1 MSILNQ
7 SHKRWILLGLTVLM
21 AATRFHHFGS
31 VNFLPDAS
39 LAVFFLAGFYLLNKS
54 VAMPKTEEQAGAESY
69 FPGLAIFSL
78 LIIEAGLIDYVAIN
92 NGGVSDWCI
101 TPAYMF
107 LIPTYAVMFFAGK
120 WSAQYPLFS
129 KAGVGKIALALLLAT
144 SVAFI
149 LSNGSFYLFSGRY
162 AEMNG
167 LDYGGRISVYYLPYL
182 AYTLLYSGC
191 VVAVLAILEK
201 TLPFD
206 INKSKNV
213 HY

>member
-1 MSILNQ
+1 MTILNQ
-7 SHKRWILLGLTVLM
+7 SHKIWVLLGLTVLI

-39 LAVFFLAGFYLLNKS
+39 LAVFFLAGFYLLNKPVS
-54 VAMPKTEEQAGAESY
+54 MPIAERQAGIVLFFS
-69 FPGLAIFSL
+69 GLAIFSL

-101 TPAYMF
+101 TPAYLF

-120 WSAQYPLFS
+120 WCAQYQLLS
-129 KAGVGKIALALLLAT
+129 KAGMGRIAAGLLLAT
-144 SVAFI
+144 SIAFI
-149 LSNGSFYLFSGRY
+149 ISNGSFYLFSGRY

-167 LDYGGRISVYYLPYL
+167 LEYGGRVSAYYLPYL
-182 AYTLLYSGC
+182 AYTMLYSGI
-191 VVAVLAILEK
+191 VIAALAILEK